1 MEIQSYNEANLEN
14 GGQAKLQ
21 VYQNESVP
29 FYDSDSESEVLKKN
43 TKQKEKKIPAHG
55 NSHLY
60 STYV

>member
-29 FYDSDSESEVLKKN
+29 FYDSDSESEVLKKTPN
-43 TKQKEKKIPAHG
+43 KKKKRSQPMVIAI
-55 NSHLY
+55 
-60 STYV
+60 